1 MVQCY
6 QQRSF
11 RNGQKGDH
19 SFSMWWIT
27 RLLEAIASYNC
38 NCRTFL
44 GVMYI
49 QHVPFFKDEYSQYN
63 TFFWSFYDFVI
74 FLACKRSFQHNIVF
88 IIFLYVLAA
97 LCNRHVILCR
107 ANLHLIWICIKGK
120 ICSIYVLHN

>member
-1 MVQCY
+1 MVQCN

-38 NCRTFL
+38 NCRTYL

-63 TFFWSFYDFVI
+63 TFFWSFYDFVL
-74 FLACKRSFQHNIVF
+74 FLACTGTSSMIELLSIFFVSFGCLKHEACHF
-88 IIFLYVLAA
+88 VLSKFSQ
-97 LCNRHVILCR
+97 I
-107 ANLHLIWICIKGK
+107 NLHAMMSNAFW
-120 ICSIYVLHN
+120 HHWE

>member
-63 TFFWSFYDFVI
+63 TFFWSFYDFVL
-74 FLACKRSFQHNIVF
+74 FLACTGTSSMIELLSIFFVSFGCLELKACHFV
-88 IIFLYVLAA
+88 
-97 LCNRHVILCR
+97 
-107 ANLHLIWICIKGK
+107 
-120 ICSIYVLHN
+120 